1 GLIDAYPKPAEPRQI
16 TLRPQN
22 ATRLLGVEM
31 RAEEMEI
38 YLHQLGLKGVGRKPR
53 PLDVDSGTVEPLT
66 FRVPT
71 FRVDLKREVDLIE
84 EIGRLYGVDRIP
96 ATTPR
101 GALGTNAHDRV
112 HDELAEARQILI
124 GLGLF
129 EAQGQT
135 LIAD

>member
-1 GLIDAYPKPAEPRQI
+1 YRFERGADVGICVWASHRAAQLMLASAGGQLASGLIDAYPKPAEPRQI
-16 TLRPQN
+16 TLHPQN

-101 GALGTNAHDRV
+101 GA
-112 HDELAEARQILI
+112 
-124 GLGLF
+124 
-129 EAQGQT
+129 
-135 LIAD
+135 